1 MAIPN
6 GKLFIPNLPEITIT
20 NNKRVL
26 QGVPNEDCTQS
37 INHLDRSSQN
47 NQGWKRPSFNK
58 PKLKRK
64 DQKKTFAQRNDFARL
79 RCTNMDEH
87 WPASCYHNTSEDM
100 ARHKFTNRGHVPR
113 IIPVLKETQRKNE
126 NPKGQLS
133 IFLKDLSSQC
143 I

>member
-20 NNKRVL
+20 NNKRVI
-26 QGVPNEDCTQS
+26 QGAPNEDCTQS
-37 INHLDRSSQN
+37 INYLDRSSQN
-47 NQGWKRPSFNK
+47 NQGWKLQTYNK

-64 DQKKTFAQRNDFARL
+64 DQKKSFAKCHDFARL

-87 WPASCYHNTSEDM
+87 WQVSCYQNTSEDM
-100 ARHKFTNRGHVPR
+100 ARHKFTNLGHVPK

-126 NPKGQLS
+126 NPKG
-133 IFLKDLSSQC
+133 
-143 I
+143 

>member
-37 INHLDRSSQN
+37 INYLDKSSQN
-47 NQGWKRPSFNK
+47 NQGWKLQTYNK

-64 DQKKTFAQRNDFARL
+64 DQKKSFAKCNDFTWL

-87 WPASCYHNTSEDM
+87 WPASCYHNTSEDL
-100 ARHKFTNRGHVPR
+100 ARHKFTNLGHVPR
-113 IIPVLKETQRKNE
+113 IIPVLKEMQRQNE
-126 NPKGQLS
+126 KTKGQFS
-133 IFLKDLSSQC
+133 IFLNDLSS
-143 I
+143 

>member
-20 NNKRVL
+20 NNKRVI
-26 QGVPNEDCTQS
+26 QGAPNEDCTQS
-37 INHLDRSSQN
+37 INYLDRSSQN

-64 DQKKTFAQRNDFARL
+64 DQKKSFGKYNNYARL

-87 WPASCYHNTSEDM
+87 WQESCYHNASEDM
-100 ARHKFTNRGHVPR
+100 ARHKFTNVNHVPR
-113 IIPVLKETQRKNE
+113 IIPVLKETQRKNGT
-126 NPKGQLS
+126 PKG
-133 IFLKDLSSQC
+133 
-143 I
+143 

>member
-47 NQGWKRPSFNK
+47 NQGWKLQTYNK

-64 DQKKTFAQRNDFARL
+64 DQKKSFAKCNDFARL

-87 WPASCYHNTSEDM
+87 WQESCYHNASEDM
-100 ARHKFTNRGHVPR
+100 ARHKFTNFGHVPK
-113 IIPVLKETQRKNE
+113 INPVLKETQRQNGKT
-126 NPKGQLS
+126 KGEFS
-133 IFLKDLSSQC
+133 IILNDLSS
-143 I
+143 

>member
-26 QGVPNEDCTQS
+26 QSVPNEDCTQS

-47 NQGWKRPSFNK
+47 NQGWKRQTFNK

-64 DQKKTFAQRNDFARL
+64 DQKKSFTKCNDFARL
-79 RCTNMDEH
+79 RCTNMDEY
-87 WPASCYHNTSEDM
+87 WRASCYHNTPEDM
-100 ARHKFTNRGHVPR
+100 AKHKFTNLGHVPK

-126 NPKGQLS
+126 TPKGQLS

>member
-20 NNKRVL
+20 NNKRVI
-26 QGVPNEDCTQS
+26 QGAPNEDCTQS
-37 INHLDRSSQN
+37 INYLDRSSQN

-64 DQKKTFAQRNDFARL
+64 DQKKSFAKCNDFAML

-87 WPASCYHNTSEDM
+87 WPASCFHNTSEDI
-100 ARHKFTNRGHVPR
+100 AKHKSTNIGHVPR
-113 IIPVLKETQRKNE
+113 IIPVFKQTQRKNE
-126 NPKGQLS
+126 KTQGQFS
-133 IFLKDLSSQC
+133 IFLKDLSS
-143 I
+143 

>member
-20 NNKRVL
+20 NNKRAI
-26 QGVPNEDCTQS
+26 QGVTNADCTQS
-37 INHLDRSSQN
+37 INYLDRSSQN

-64 DQKKTFAQRNDFARL
+64 DQKKSFAKCNDFAML

-87 WPASCYHNTSEDM
+87 WLASCCHNASEDM
-100 ARHKFTNRGHVPR
+100 ARHKFTNVNHVPR
-113 IIPVLKETQRKNE
+113 IIPVLKETQRKNGT
-126 NPKGQLS
+126 PKGQLS
-133 IFLKDLSSQC
+133 IFLKDLST
-143 I
+143 